1 MSSCFHQLHVIN
13 GQVVL
18 RLNWEKGKRNLQEG
32 LRRVSIFTA
41 DESVITEI
49 V

>member
-18 RLNWEKGKRNLQEG
+18 RLNWEMGETNLQES